1 MIVEEEVEED
11 VEEEGDGEGDLLP
24 QETLHPTSPLMPQ
37 EDRLL
42 TGNEEEGVEGDPSN
56 SAVAP
61 PDTTSAT
68 DTGDQTS

>member
-1 MIVEEEVEED
+1 MIVEEEIEED
-11 VEEEGDGEGDLLP
+11 VEEEGEGDVLP

-42 TGNEEEGVEGDPSN
+42 MGNEEEGVEGDPSN
-56 SAVAP
+56 SAIAP